1 MGGMAGDVTGDFGST
16 VASVVLGLIPF
27 ILLSFGGKK
36 GELSR
41 LLPVN
46 LALIYYHRGWKIA
59 TLPGNLIK

>member
-1 MGGMAGDVTGDFGST
+1 MKNVTSYG
-16 VASVVLGLIPF
+16 IW
-27 ILLSFGGKK
+27 GKK